1 MKKSFV
7 TKALGTIAL
16 AAAVFVS
23 NPLSADAALGDRQ
36 LKQGMTHNEVKE
48 LQVALKKTGHFTYNQ
63 GYTTYYGTY
72 TTSAVKNFQKQN
84 RLKVTGVADKNTLK
98 LIKQKSAAKATV
110 AKKAP
115 AKTAPVKKATVTT
128 FNVNA
133 AKKLQGIRYTYG
145 GTSPQTGF
153 DCSGFVTYVMKQQ
166 GVNLPRRSQDMY
178 NVGQK
183 VTSLQPGDLVFYNTS
198 GKGVSHVA
206 IYIGNGQMIHSA
218 SKNVQVDNMSSSY
231 WKNRY
236 LGAKRVL

>member
-16 AAAVFVS
+16 AAVVFVS

-36 LKQGMTHNEVKE
+36 LKQGMTHKEVKE
-48 LQVALKKTGHFTYNQ
+48 LQVALKKTGHFTYKN

-72 TTSAVKNFQKQN
+72 TKSAVTNFQKQY
-84 RLKVTGVADKNTLK
+84 RLKATGVADKNTIK
-98 LIKQKSAAKATV
+98 IIKQKAAAKTAAV
-110 AKKAP
+110 KKVPAKKAP
-115 AKTAPVKKATVTT
+115 AKT

-133 AKKLQGIRYTYG
+133 AKKLVGIRYTYG

-153 DCSGFVTYVMKQQ
+153 DCSGFVSYVMKQQ
-166 GVNLPRRSQDMY
+166 GVSLPRRSQDMY

-183 VTSLQPGDLVFYNTS
+183 VTSLKPGDLVFYNTS

-218 SKNVQVDNMSSSY
+218 SKNVKVDSMSSSY
-231 WKNRY
+231 WKQRY
-236 LGAKRVL
+236 IGAKRVL

>member
-16 AAAVFVS
+16 AAVVFVS

-36 LKQGMTHNEVKE
+36 LKQGMKHNEVKE
-48 LQVALKKTGHFTYNQ
+48 LQVALKKTGHFTYKN
-63 GYTTYYGTY
+63 GYTTYYGSY

-84 RLKVTGVADKNTLK
+84 KLKATGIADTKTIK
-98 LIKQKSAAKATV
+98 LIKQKAS
-110 AKKAP
+110 
-115 AKTAPVKKATVTT
+115 AKTAAAKKKVTPVKKATVKKAS

-133 AKKLQGIRYTYG
+133 AKKLTGIRYTYG
-145 GTSPQTGF
+145 GTSPKTGF
-153 DCSGFVTYVMKQQ
+153 DCSGFVTYVMNQHSVK
-166 GVNLPRRSQDMY
+166 LPRRSADMY

-198 GKGVSHVA
+198 GRGVSHVG

-218 SKNVQVDNMSSSY
+218 SKNVKVDNMSSSY
-231 WKNRY
+231 WKKRY
-236 LGAKRVL
+236 VGAKRVL